1 MKMKHFYGRPDY
13 GRWQVSAQN
22 VICGEGIE
30 KMPYIATSFQVPIY
44 PPSWWF
50 SGVSSHLR
58 YTTGEERI
66 RLNQNPGI
74 LGRAAAT
81 CAALIPIRKNEA
93 WWAMAQDERRAIY
106 AQSQH
111 LEIGLDYLPEIA
123 RQLFHCRDAG
133 EPFDF
138 LTWFEFPPEASGRFD
153 DLVARLR
160 ATPEWQYVDREIDI
174 RLTRTDEAEE
184 EDEE

>member
-1 MKMKHFYGRPDY
+1 MKMKHFFGKPD
-13 GRWQVSAQN
+13 GGEWRVTAQT
-22 VICGEGIE
+22 VLCGEAIAH
-30 KMPYIATSFQVPIY
+30 MPYIATSYDAPLH
-44 PPSWWF
+44 PPGWRF

-58 YTTGEERI
+58 YTTNDERG

-93 WWAMAQDERRAIY
+93 WWSMAQDERRAIY
-106 AQSQH
+106 ARSVH

-123 RQLFHCRDAG
+123 RQLFHSRDAG

-138 LTWFEFPPEASGRFD
+138 LTWFEFPPEATDRFD
-153 DLVARLR
+153 DLVGRLR
-160 ATPEWQYVDREIDI
+160 ATEEWQYVDREIDI
-174 RLTRTDEAEE
+174 RLTRINEEEAEE
-184 EDEE
+184 